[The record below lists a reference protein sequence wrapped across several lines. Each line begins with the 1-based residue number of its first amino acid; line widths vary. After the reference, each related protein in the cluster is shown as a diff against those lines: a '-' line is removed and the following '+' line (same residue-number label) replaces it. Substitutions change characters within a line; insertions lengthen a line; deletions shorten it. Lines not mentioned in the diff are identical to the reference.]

1 MARIVLD
8 SNVLVSAFL
17 TRQFGGATFDL
28 LSFAKEGRFELFL
41 SNEILEETAE
51 VLLRHGRFR
60 RRLQYPD
67 AAVFQ
72 YCQELAR
79 LALIVEDVPEIQ
91 VVRDPDDD
99 MVLACAIAARADF
112 LISRDKDLLVLDPH
126 EDIKIVTPEVF
137 LHLLRNEKSVDRS

>member
-1 MARIVLD
+1 MF
-8 SNVLVSAFL
+8 VSAFL

-41 SNEILEETAE
+41 SNDILEETAE

-67 AAVFQ
+67 AAAIE
-72 YCQELAR
+72 YCQELAH
-79 LALIVEDVPEIQ
+79 LAVLVEDVPEIQ

-112 LISRDKDLLVLDPH
+112 LISRDKDLLVLDPYQ
-126 EDIKIVTPEVF
+126 DLKIITPEA
-137 LHLLRNEKSVDRS
+137 LLRMLRAEGLS